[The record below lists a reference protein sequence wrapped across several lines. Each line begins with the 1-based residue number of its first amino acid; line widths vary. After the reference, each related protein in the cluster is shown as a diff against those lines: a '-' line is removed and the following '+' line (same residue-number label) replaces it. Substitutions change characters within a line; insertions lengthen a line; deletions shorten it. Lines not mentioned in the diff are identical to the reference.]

1 MVFTNLTMT
10 THVNGTAYWPLMNS
24 MVVGRYKSANVTNMK
39 GGYQKPYVV
48 TTLIFDHIYGDYV
61 RPNKVT
67 L

>member
-1 MVFTNLTMT
+1 MT

-48 TTLIFDHIYGDYV
+48 TTLILIIYMVIMLGQT
-61 RPNKVT
+61 R
-67 L
+67 

>member
-48 TTLIFDHIYGDYV
+48 TTLILIIYMVIMLGQT
-61 RPNKVT
+61 R
-67 L
+67 

>member
-10 THVNGTAYWPLMNS
+10 THVNRTAYWPLMNS

-48 TTLIFDHIYGDYV
+48 TTLILIIYMVIMLGQT
-61 RPNKVT
+61 R
-67 L
+67 

>member
-1 MVFTNLTMT
+1 
-10 THVNGTAYWPLMNS
+10 MNS